1 MASLSDRA
9 QEAIQEALAITDR
22 ITQDLLEYLQGFLSD
37 LFALSESVALLDAL
51 CSFAELSLT
60 SPRRWVRPTVQ
71 EGGKL
76 VIKQGRHPILA
87 EMSADHDKVLVGE
100 AESTRGDA
108 EGKADGVGFV
118 PNNTFMDS
126 LSCLHVVSGV
136 NGSGKTTYLKQVA
149 LIVILAQI
157 GCFVPA
163 DDCYVPVRQRL
174 LSRIGT
180 GDDIEN
186 NLSTFLMEMKD
197 AAYICKH
204 SGEKSLVLV
213 DELGRGTA
221 NRDGSAIA
229 WGVVRF

>member
-1 MASLSDRA
+1 
-9 QEAIQEALAITDR
+9 
-22 ITQDLLEYLQGFLSD
+22 
-37 LFALSESVALLDAL
+37 
-51 CSFAELSLT
+51 
-60 SPRRWVRPTVQ
+60 
-71 EGGKL
+71 
-76 VIKQGRHPILA
+76 
-87 EMSADHDKVLVGE
+87 
-100 AESTRGDA
+100 
-108 EGKADGVGFV
+108 
-118 PNNTFMDS
+118 
-126 LSCLHVVSGV
+126 
-136 NGSGKTTYLKQVA
+136 VA
-149 LIVILAQI
+149 LITVLAQI

-163 DDCYVPVRQRL
+163 EDCFLPVRQRL

-229 WGVVRF
+229 WGVVILIPELNLCQLPCSPSLLLYFTAGGSTHGIQYEFLPLRDTLSTFTQSCQRIS